1 MSRRPNPP
9 RKRRTREHIIADL
22 GVNHVERQVL
32 LCGFTIER
40 VVHDYGIDG
49 LLFTYD
55 QNGEVENDWIPLQ
68 IKSTDHPRYIQQGR
82 SLAIRVERADLRS
95 WLTSILPVILIVYDA
110 GEDRAFW
117 VYLQADYGP
126 KLFSIGRGA
135 GTTTIRIPTSQV
147 LEPGAIR
154 QIVGYRNQVIAQ
166 IEGKVEHHD

>member
-1 MSRRPNPP
+1 V
-9 RKRRTREHIIADL
+9 IADL
-22 GVNHVERQVL
+22 GVNHVERQSL
-32 LCGFTIER
+32 LCGFTVER

-55 QNGEVENDWIPLQ
+55 RNGEIENDWVPLQ
-68 IKSTDHPRYIQQGR
+68 IKATDHPRYVEQGS

-117 VYLQADYGP
+117 VYLQAAYGRQ
-126 KLFSIGRGA
+126 LFSIGRGT
-135 GTTTIRIPTSQV
+135 GKTTIRVPTSQV
-147 LEPGAIR
+147 LEAGAIR
-154 QIVGYRNQVIAQ
+154 QIAGYRNDVIAQ